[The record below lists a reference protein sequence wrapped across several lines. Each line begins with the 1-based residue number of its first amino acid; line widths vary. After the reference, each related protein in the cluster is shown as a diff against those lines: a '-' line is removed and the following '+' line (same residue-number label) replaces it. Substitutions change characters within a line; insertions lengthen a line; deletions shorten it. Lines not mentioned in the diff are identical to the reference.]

1 MSFHVWLWL
10 LICIALLI
18 FSSCLVYG
26 EEEASCLRSSSSR
39 ATGQN
44 LSAWSFCWPPSHLCG
59 SLGTPWSFLLL
70 KISRMTLGLH
80 SGSNFLQKS
89 RFWPP
94 FSTLCAL
101 CVIAKVEFNTK
112 VIKMARCRFVFE
124 KTIGAI
130 LVDFPMVNCTQLSI
144 TLSYLWLK

>member
-1 MSFHVWLWL
+1 MWLWL

-80 SGSNFLQKS
+80 SGSNFFTEK
-89 RFWPP
+89 P
-94 FSTLCAL
+94 FLTSIHYFVCIM
-101 CVIAKVEFNTK
+101 CHFNTI
-112 VIKMARCRFVFE
+112 VIKMARWRLLFE
-124 KTIGAI
+124 KTISAI
-130 LVDFPMVNCTQLSI
+130 LLDFSMVNFTLVPI
-144 TLSYLWLK
+144 TLR